1 MSTMKNVYYSFS
13 ILEIFGAVFG
23 IWLIFEAVLG
33 IEHLPPVIDFD
44 KK

>member
-1 MSTMKNVYYSFS
+1 MSTLKNVYYGFS
-13 ILEIFGAVFG
+13 IWEIFGAVFG

-33 IEHLPPVIDFD
+33 IEYLPPVIDFD